1 MDLSITATCL
11 ISYRSARGLMHG
23 TEQAIENLDFSDQK
37 TARHWRKALSL
48 WEERVDE
55 LLMSVFVYGDP
66 HAEL

>member
-1 MDLSITATCL
+1 
-11 ISYRSARGLMHG
+11 MHG

-55 LLMSVFVYGDP
+55 LLVSVFVYGTP
-66 HAEL
+66 PCGIVKMRSI